1 MRWNMQ
7 KSRSFERN
15 LGYLY
20 LCAPSTPPPL
30 VTYFSTAVEC
40 FCVHMCVLPQ
50 FIAPNSK
57 LMALDKAETHN
68 STLYLALVVRIS
80 DKITQHGV
88 WGGFWEL
95 ILTDRILN
103 SEIRTNFLF
112 RLNFNESIPIIIL
125 EYIQFMRWGNHPD
138 RSVVTEID
146 HFTNCAR
153 APV

>member
-1 MRWNMQ
+1 MCTAHAA
-7 KSRSFERN
+7 
-15 LGYLY
+15 L
-20 LCAPSTPPPL
+20 PPL

-68 STLYLALVVRIS
+68 STLYLALVVRMQIRS
-80 DKITQHGV
+80 PNMV
-88 WGGFWEL
+88 FEGGFWEL

-153 APV
+153 APL

>member
-1 MRWNMQ
+1 MP

-20 LCAPSTPPPL
+20 LCAPRTPPPPL

-68 STLYLALVVRIS
+68 STLYLALVVRMQIRS
-80 DKITQHGV
+80 PKDLVIKGRNTPKTSLFEIT
-88 WGGFWEL
+88 
-95 ILTDRILN
+95 R
-103 SEIRTNFLF
+103 
-112 RLNFNESIPIIIL
+112 
-125 EYIQFMRWGNHPD
+125 
-138 RSVVTEID
+138 
-146 HFTNCAR
+146 
-153 APV
+153 